1 MAAGV
6 PVVQPNA
13 GAFPELINATG
24 GGLIYDDLVETLRE
38 VLTNSDLARRL
49 GRIGRE
55 SVMADFGV
63 DTMAQ
68 NMISMYKEM
77 KK

>member
-24 GGLIYDDLVETLRE
+24 GGLIYDDLVGTLRE
-38 VLTNSDLARRL
+38 VLTHSDLARRL
-49 GRIGRE
+49 GQQGRTA
-55 SVMADFGV
+55 VMTNFGV

-68 NMISMYKEM
+68 NMISVYKELI
-77 KK
+77 K